1 IYRYAR
7 EQWVLRGGQPVRKCL
22 PASVAKFG
30 LRRRERESGWHGLA
44 ELRTRGIAGREHVV
58 GFSGPLGIFF
68 HGPKHRQRFGWL
80 QFIDLFQVVLILLH
94 FFGRHDLFNLG
105 RVNPQNGVIIIGDLL
120 FPRGT
125 RLLRLANGGLHLFR
139 QNRQSLF
146 VEPVVVRRDEPPHFF
161 VDGPVARLVLRHR
174 PALGK

>member
-1 IYRYAR
+1 MNRFAAYRAKITRSVVQAGAEMPLPDPIYRYAR

-80 QFIDLFQVVLILLH
+80 QFIDLFQVVLILL
-94 FFGRHDLFNLG
+94 
-105 RVNPQNGVIIIGDLL
+105 
-120 FPRGT
+120 
-125 RLLRLANGGLHLFR
+125 
-139 QNRQSLF
+139 
-146 VEPVVVRRDEPPHFF
+146 
-161 VDGPVARLVLRHR
+161 
-174 PALGK
+174 